1 MTRLQLDKTAYK
13 FLKKEQT
20 AIDRMMLLVGSLT
33 PLATIPQIITIYSA
47 QSVANVS
54 LITWVLYDLSAV
66 LFLAYAILHKLP
78 PLIISS
84 TLWILVDSSVV
95 VAWFIFR

>member
-1 MTRLQLDKTAYK
+1 MRVQLDKTAYK

-20 AIDRMMLLVGSLT
+20 SIDRMMMLVGSLT

-54 LITWVLYDLSAV
+54 LLTWILYDLSSV
-66 LFLAYAILHKLP
+66 LFLSYAILHKLP

-84 TLWILVDSSVV
+84 ILWIIVDSAVV
-95 VAWFIFR
+95 IAWFIFH

>member
-1 MTRLQLDKTAYK
+1 MRVQLDRTAYK

-20 AIDRMMLLVGSLT
+20 TIDRMMMLVGSLT
-33 PLATIPQIITIYSA
+33 PLATIPQITTIYSA

-54 LITWVLYDLSAV
+54 LLTWILYDLSAV
-66 LFLAYAILHKLP
+66 LFLSYAILHKLP

-84 TLWILVDSSVV
+84 ILWIIVDSAVV
-95 VAWFIFR
+95 IAWFIFH